1 MSDSR
6 DQSDEAVEFIDAF
19 YAAMD
24 EVGALPPERLR
35 AGPQPPPLRRPEDAE
50 RRLRTT
56 EDSLPY
62 GTTYVWEDGE
72 RSVLERIEGPT
83 FELSEVASPFGLP
96 PSGQVTLRDPV
107 LGGRRLK
114 AQLVPGPHRTEL
126 AVLEV
131 GGRRRGAVVVI
142 GDPGSVRS
150 WSPENATSGKLAR
163 LHTASGIGCLHDA
176 GSLREVKAALSTIDD
191 LEARV
196 AASALVPLE
205 HGGHVVG
212 VAFDCGSG
220 PGEYVE
226 LVGFGADG
234 RVALA
239 IDLGLHHAAVE
250 TVRPA

>member
-1 MSDSR
+1 MSDSG
-6 DQSDEAVEFIDAF
+6 DDSVEFIDAF
-19 YAAMD
+19 FASMEEA
-24 EVGALPPERLR
+24 GSLPPEHRR
-35 AGPQPPPLRRPEDAE
+35 PAPQPPPPRLRREDVE

-56 EDSLPY
+56 EETLPY
-62 GTTYVWEDGE
+62 GTTYVWENGE

-83 FELSEVASPFGLP
+83 VELGEVASPFGLP
-96 PSGQVTLRDPV
+96 PSGQVTMRDPV
-107 LGGRRLK
+107 LGGSRLK
-114 AQLVPGPHRTEL
+114 TQLLPGPHRTEL
-126 AVLEV
+126 AVLEIA
-131 GGRRRGAVVVI
+131 GRRRGAVVVI

-176 GSLREVKAALSTIDD
+176 GSLRAAKAALATIDD

-220 PGEYVE
+220 PGEYVG
-226 LVGFGADG
+226 LVGFGAGG

-250 TVRPA
+250 TVPAM